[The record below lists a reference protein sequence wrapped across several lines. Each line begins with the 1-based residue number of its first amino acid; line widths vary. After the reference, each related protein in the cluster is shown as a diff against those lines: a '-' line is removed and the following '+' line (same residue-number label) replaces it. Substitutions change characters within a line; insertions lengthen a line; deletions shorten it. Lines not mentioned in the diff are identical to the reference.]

1 MIKSKFTIQAFSI
14 TETVV
19 SLVVTSIIVS
29 LIFVIFNI
37 LSEQMHDFKKQ
48 NESIAD
54 LNRLSYVLTKDI
66 FECENMHPAEKQI
79 DFFSNSKGN
88 INYVFAEEYIIRNQ
102 KEYTDTF
109 KLKESRFKI
118 DTLKNTNLKKVF
130 SRIQMETTVN
140 EQLVGLNFFRKVY
153 ANELIQQKLLHE
165 H

>member
-1 MIKSKFTIQAFSI
+1 MKIKFTIPAFSI

-37 LSEQMHDFKKQ
+37 LSEQIHDFKKQ

-66 FECENMHPAEKQI
+66 FECENMHPVDRQI
-79 DFFSNSKGN
+79 DFFSISKGK
-88 INYVFAEEYIIRNQ
+88 IKYVFADEYIIRNQ
-102 KEYTDTF
+102 KEYLDTF
-109 KLKESRFKI
+109 KLKETKFKI
-118 DTLKNTNLKKVF
+118 DTLKNNNKKKVF
-130 SRIQMETTVN
+130 SRIQMETMIN
-140 EQLVGLNFFRKVY
+140 GQLVGLKFFRKVY
-153 ANELIQQKLLHE
+153 ANELIQQRLLNE